1 MLLDREPLS
10 MPSFDILGQIMS
22 FRADHVA
29 RSPRKF

>member
-1 MLLDREPLS
+1 MLLDPCMDLEV
-10 MPSFDILGQIMS
+10 LGQIMS